1 MLTIQIRNNVRM
13 IIVSILKSYSV
24 GVSANDI
31 PNVFLINE
39 TVTISPTIEE
49 CYVGDVHLEMI
60 SNTGQGT
67 INAPPPSK
75 NAFSLT

>member
-13 IIVSILKSYSV
+13 IIMSIFESDSV
-24 GVSANDI
+24 GISTNDI
-31 PNVFLINE
+31 PNVFFINE

-60 SNTGQGT
+60 SKIGQGT